1 LPFQESELT
10 SMNDKIC
17 THQIRIFGIVQG
29 VGFRPTVSRY
39 ARQFHIAGKVSNRG
53 AWVEIVAQGPASQVT
68 AFEKQIELSPP
79 ERADILK
86 IKIKEI
92 NGAPRYTSFEIVS
105 SDKVPG
111 DIFVS
116 PDIAICDQCKKELFD
131 PDNRRYL
138 HPFINCTDC
147 GPRFTILDE
156 MPYDRER
163 TSMKAFE
170 MCPDC
175 AEEYIT
181 PSSRRYDAQPVC
193 CPNCGP
199 ELYLLDRPERGH
211 VAMHLTRKVIS
222 EGGIAAI
229 KGIGGFHLCCDAKN
243 EQAVSRLRKL
253 KQRPAKPLAVM
264 MRDEAAVRRECV
276 LGKEEARILTGH
288 QKPIV
293 LLEKKKH
300 TSLCEAISPGQLTVG
315 VMLPY
320 APVQCLLF
328 DYDDGIAVSDCLVMT
343 SGNARGAAI
352 CHNDEEARRELS
364 RFADVI
370 LSNDRP
376 IVTRSDDSVM
386 DFITVRHKRQPY
398 MIRRSRGY
406 APLPCYISKEM
417 KGQLLAVGGEL
428 KNTFCIGNGQLFY
441 PSAYVGDLADV
452 RTMKALK
459 EAVERMLTLLKIKPQ
474 AVACDLHPGYQST
487 RYAEALGLP
496 VIHIQHHYAHI
507 VSCMAENDAE
517 GPVIGLAFDGT
528 GYGPDGSIWGGEI
541 LIADW
546 QGYERAGHIEPFLQL
561 GGDAASREGW
571 RIAAAL
577 LLEHAR
583 DAHQYEA
590 AVEKLGLCSV
600 QEARALRMMA
610 DRNINAVRSTSAGRL
625 FDAVAA
631 GLGICRSATFEGE
644 AAMALETAAE
654 KYSRDHPED
663 TETIQGAVVAE
674 ENTGLILKTTAFFNH
689 LMAKKTAG
697 EDPGKL
703 ASDFHRGLSEM
714 LVAACET
721 LRAKRSM
728 NTVALSGGV
737 FQNKYLTQLTAEKLE
752 KRGFDVLL
760 HRLIPPNDGGIALG
774 QAVAAMSRLCK

>member
-1 LPFQESELT
+1 MT
-10 SMNDKIC
+10 SMNDQAC
-17 THQIRIFGIVQG
+17 THQIRIYGIVQG

-39 ARQFHIAGKVSNRG
+39 ARRFNLTGKVSNRG
-53 AWVEIVAQGPASQVT
+53 AWVEIIAQGPASQVSD
-68 AFEKQIELSPP
+68 FEKQIEVSPP

-86 IKIKEI
+86 IDIKAIEK
-92 NGAPRYTSFEIVS
+92 APRYADFEIVS
-105 SDKVPG
+105 SEKVAG

-131 PDNRRYL
+131 PHNRRYL

-163 TSMKAFE
+163 TSMKAFD
-170 MCPDC
+170 MCPEC
-175 AEEYIT
+175 AAEYVT

-199 ELYLLDRPERGH
+199 ELYLLDRPEKGH
-211 VAMHLTRKVIS
+211 AAMRLTRKIIS

-243 EQAVSRLRKL
+243 EQAVARLRKL
-253 KQRPAKPLAVM
+253 KQRPKKPLAVM

-276 LGKEEARILTGH
+276 LGREEARILTGH

-328 DYDDGIAVSDCLVMT
+328 DYDDGINVSDCLVMT

-352 CHNDEEARRELS
+352 CHNDEEARQELS

-386 DFITVRHKRQPY
+386 DFITVDGRRQPY

-406 APLPCYISKEM
+406 APLPYAVSKKM
-417 KGQLLAVGGEL
+417 KGQVLAIGGEL
-428 KNTFCIGNGQLFY
+428 KNTFCVGKGQIFY

-452 RTMKALK
+452 RTTKALK
-459 EAVERMLTLLKIKPQ
+459 EAVVRMLTLLKIRPQ
-474 AVACDLHPGYQST
+474 VVACDLHPGYQST
-487 RYAEALGLP
+487 HYAESLGLP
-496 VIHIQHHYAHI
+496 VIRIQHHYAHI
-507 VSCMAENDAE
+507 VSCMAENDVQE
-517 GPVIGLAFDGT
+517 PVIGLAFDGT

-546 QGYERAGHIEPFLQL
+546 QDYERAGHIEPFLQL
-561 GGDAASREGW
+561 GGNTASREGW

-577 LLEHAR
+577 LLDR
-583 DAHQYEA
+583 IQDAKQYEA
-590 AVEKLGLCSV
+590 AVTKLGLCSL
-600 QEARALRMMA
+600 QEARAIHMMA
-610 DRNINAVRSTSAGRL
+610 DRKINAVRSTSAGRL

-631 GLGICRSATFEGE
+631 GLGICRCSTFEGE

-654 KYSRDHPED
+654 KYDRAHPGISPDIQTDVKTED
-663 TETIQGAVVAE
+663 SGQLMLLTTSFF
-674 ENTGLILKTTAFFNH
+674 KT
-689 LMAKKTAG
+689 LMAEKMTGA
-697 EDPGKL
+697 DSGKL
-703 ASDFHRGLSEM
+703 ASDFHRGLSQM
-714 LVAACET
+714 LVAACEK
-721 LRAKRSM
+721 LRESRGI
-728 NTVALSGGV
+728 NIVALSGGV
-737 FQNKYLTQLTAEKLE
+737 FQNKTLTRMTAEALE
-752 KRGFDVLL
+752 KKGFNVLL
-760 HRLIPPNDGGIALG
+760 HRFAPPNDGGIALG
-774 QAVAAMSRLCK
+774 QAVAAMSRLNDQK